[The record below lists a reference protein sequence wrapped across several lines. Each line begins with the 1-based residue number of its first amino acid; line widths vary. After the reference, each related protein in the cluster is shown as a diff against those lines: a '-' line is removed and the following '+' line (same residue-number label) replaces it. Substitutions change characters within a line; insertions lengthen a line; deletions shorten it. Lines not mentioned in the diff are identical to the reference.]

1 MPTLRKLALASW
13 VRCIVIAMMGLV
25 GMEDIIYLL
34 LPAFITQTQDIADN
48 FKTAT
53 LQFKMF
59 PSSEDQQQNLF
70 SCLKKDACAKNILV
84 RLRF

>member
-1 MPTLRKLALASW
+1 
-13 VRCIVIAMMGLV
+13 MMGLV

-59 PSSEDQQQNLF
+59 PSSGDQQ
-70 SCLKKDACAKNILV
+70 
-84 RLRF
+84 